1 MWAGW
6 RADPTDKEDPPPTT
20 MLPTEQPAATA
31 AADAREGRAARMASA
46 PPTSDGI
53 FGVPAFMLA
62 DSTCRYRVIVRNPSS
77 GGTASVLVRW
87 STVEALLKDLRAVFP
102 DMPKALKL
110 TSYWMKTT
118 DPAKLEARR
127 LELSQALD
135 DLSLWA
141 CDPDGGPTAAA
152 LLGSAPLKK
161 IIQDNAEPGPAAATA
176 AAAVA
181 DRAEGEE
188 TVLPSI
194 EVPNFAIDEDSTT
207 LYHMVVKLLD
217 GDEKHLHV
225 RWSEMEALVSDL
237 RAHFPKMPKAVAL
250 PRYYRKASNDTKM
263 EERRRNIADF
273 WANLLLWLDEDGATD
288 GNGRVALV
296 ESPPV
301 ERLLSTAK
309 PIVLLALQHLQGYRV
324 QESSATMIQAAAR
337 GWTRRLPELRR
348 KQAAAEAARQ
358 AEMEA
363 EQIVE
368 AERAAERYAAAQQRA
383 DNKEQGADHH
393 EEESSTDMLAPQQS
407 AAGVVPEVISVQC
420 LGIKTSAVAQ
430 SVRQDMADSA
440 AASEA
445 EESARLDEKVL
456 AVVKGLEELEN
467 IRQQVQE
474 AAIDEAC
481 APLVKQRKVVASGLH
496 GPLRDARDGEAVR
509 LILV

>member
-1 MWAGW
+1 
-6 RADPTDKEDPPPTT
+6 
-20 MLPTEQPAATA
+20 
-31 AADAREGRAARMASA
+31 
-46 PPTSDGI
+46 
-53 FGVPAFMLA
+53 
-62 DSTCRYRVIVRNPSS
+62 
-77 GGTASVLVRW
+77 
-87 STVEALLKDLRAVFP
+87 
-102 DMPKALKL
+102 
-110 TSYWMKTT
+110 
-118 DPAKLEARR
+118 
-127 LELSQALD
+127 
-135 DLSLWA
+135 
-141 CDPDGGPTAAA
+141 
-152 LLGSAPLKK
+152 
-161 IIQDNAEPGPAAATA
+161 
-176 AAAVA
+176 
-181 DRAEGEE
+181 
-188 TVLPSI
+188 LPSI